1 MFAECTVINGISK
14 VLKNDRTI
22 QSAAALD
29 ALYGLFGLK
38 GFASVNAGSQ
48 GNKAPYTSSV
58 EMFINLKASFLLV
71 LHPDQKART
80 SFKKIL
86 NEVTLFW
93 INSVEDL
100 GSRYLRVSLRQ
111 NGKQHLVRIL
121 ITIHKRS
128 LLPTSEKKLNFACLL
143 DNSTERVFW

>member
-58 EMFINLKASFLLV
+58 EMFINLKAFFVSVAPRPKSTNFI
-71 LHPDQKART
+71 QKNT
-80 SFKKIL
+80 
-86 NEVTLFW
+86 
-93 INSVEDL
+93 
-100 GSRYLRVSLRQ
+100 
-111 NGKQHLVRIL
+111 
-121 ITIHKRS
+121 KRS
-128 LLPTSEKKLNFACLL
+128 YIVL
-143 DNSTERVFW
+143 DK